1 MYNLLNNLDI
11 YKATDY
17 CYEEVCVYLPLISCG
32 VGGVAGAGAKVTGS
46 LGNVVAKLTFDK
58 DHQES
63 RIQEKKK
70 QDSSF
75 LHRFGGLGKVSI
87 SSVTVVSVLW
97 ICSSVAL
104 IVYLSVFCRVCSR
117 ASLGS

>member
-1 MYNLLNNLDI
+1 M
-11 YKATDY
+11 
-17 CYEEVCVYLPLISCG
+17 YLPLISCG
-32 VGGVAGAGAKVTGS
+32 AGGVAGAGAKVTGS

-87 SSVTVVSVLW
+87 ISVTVVSVVW
-97 ICSSVAL
+97 IYSSAAL
-104 IVYLSVFCRVCSR
+104 IVYLLVSCRVCSR
-117 ASLGS
+117 ESLES

>member
-1 MYNLLNNLDI
+1 MYVC
-11 YKATDY
+11 TY
-17 CYEEVCVYLPLISCG
+17 CLCFISCG
-32 VGGVAGAGAKVTGS
+32 IGGVAGAGAKVTGS

-70 QDSSF
+70 QDSSI

-87 SSVTVVSVLW
+87 SSVRVVTVVW
-97 ICSSVAL
+97 ICSSAVL
-104 IVYLSVFCRVCSR
+104 IV
-117 ASLGS
+117 